1 MTSECRQTGEVEVW
15 LQPICIALSVPLPF
29 RCTSGKHPVS
39 IAQETGWVSGSLC
52 KARQI
57 MLSPGFNSQ
66 TAQRS
71 SELLYL
77 LHYPDHLLN
86 IEYNKNLRIYL
97 SIIYFRTNS

>member
-1 MTSECRQTGEVEVW
+1 
-15 LQPICIALSVPLPF
+15 
-29 RCTSGKHPVS
+29 
-39 IAQETGWVSGSLC
+39 
-52 KARQI
+52 